1 MKISIS
7 TRDLSLTI
15 QALKT
20 YRLTR
25 NDVCRLVETMG
36 EEGAYGCVEP
46 KFTKLGMRVFLER
59 GWKSCK
65 ALGVESERDTKALK
79 NGQGN
84 SSL

>member
-7 TRDLSLTI
+7 TRDLSLTL

-25 NDVCRLVETMG
+25 NDVCRLVETKG
-36 EEGAYGCVEP
+36 EEGAYGYVEP
-46 KFTKLGMRVFLER
+46 KFTKLGMRVFIER

-65 ALGVESERDTKALK
+65 ALGVEIERDTKALK
-79 NGQGN
+79 NGQRN